1 MAPFRP
7 AGERGTCWPPR
18 TCYKRRMRP
27 SLLDPLFAPAAAL
40 PGIGPKNAR
49 LFDRLLDRGQ
59 GARVIDVLFHLPYAT
74 LDRRSRPK
82 IRDAVPGEIVTIQAR
97 VVEQRGAQGFRSRA
111 PFKVLVEDDTGDVEL
126 VFFLANHEWVR
137 SRLPIGATRW
147 ISGKL
152 ELWDGRRQM
161 VHPDRVM
168 NAEELDRLPSV
179 EPVYGL
185 TEGLYQR
192 GVARAAEGALKRL
205 PPMPEWLSAK
215 TLADLKLPNFTQALA
230 AMHRPETPKDVDPAG
245 SAATRLAYDEL
256 LANQL
261 ALLLMRARMRVIP
274 GRAHK
279 AEGALA
285 QRLEAALP
293 FSLTGAQRQAID
305 EIRADL
311 RAEKRM
317 LRLLQGDVGS
327 GKTVVALM
335 AMAEVVEAGRQAA
348 MMAPTEILARQHYG
362 RIAPLAARAGLRI
375 ALLTGRDKAAARRAS
390 LAALAEG
397 TIDIAVGTHALFQES
412 VAFADLGLA
421 VVDEQHRFGVRQRL
435 ALASKGAAV
444 DLLVMTATPIPRSL
458 VLAYFGDMD
467 VSALR
472 EKPPGR
478 KPIDTRI
485 LPIER
490 IGEVVAR
497 LSQAVAAG
505 ARAYWICPLVDESE
519 TLDVAAAEERAQALS
534 AMFGDAVGLA
544 HGKMAG
550 PERDAAM
557 ERFQRGTTTILVAT
571 TVVEVGVDVPEATIM
586 IVEHAERFGLAQL
599 HQLRGRVG
607 RGAGRSSC
615 LLLYKG
621 PLGEAARARL
631 EILRETE
638 DGFRI
643 AEEDL
648 KLRGEGDVLGSRQA
662 GAPGFRF
669 ARLDIHSGLLARAR
683 AEAEAALRRDER
695 LAGDANRGLRL
706 LLYLFER
713 DEAIRL
719 IEAG

>member
-1 MAPFRP
+1 
-7 AGERGTCWPPR
+7 
-18 TCYKRRMRP
+18 MRP
-27 SLLDPLFAPAAAL
+27 SLLDPLFAPAGSL
-40 PGIGPKNAR
+40 PGIGPKNAK
-49 LFDRLLDRGQ
+49 LFDRLLDKSQ
-59 GARVIDVLFHLPYAT
+59 GSRVVDVLFHLPKAT
-74 LDRRSRPK
+74 VDRRARPK
-82 IRDAVPGEIVTIQAR
+82 IRDAVPDTIVTIEA
-97 VVEQRGAQGFRSRA
+97 VVTEHRDPGSARSRA

-137 SRLPIGATRW
+137 SKLPIGARRW

-152 ELWDGRRQM
+152 ELWDGRRQI

-168 NAEELDRLPSV
+168 DAEELARLPAV

-185 TEGLYQR
+185 TEGLYPR
-192 GVARAAEGALKRL
+192 TVARAAETALKRL
-205 PPMPEWLSAK
+205 PRLPEWIAEETLSR
-215 TLADLKLPNFTQALA
+215 LKLPSFAEALG
-230 AMHRPETPKDVDPAG
+230 AMHRPARPEDIDPAG
-245 SAATRLAYDEL
+245 PAATRLAYDEL

-261 ALLLMRARMRVIP
+261 ALLLMRARLRAIP
-274 GRAHK
+274 GRAHRG
-279 AEGALA
+279 EGALSR
-285 QRLEAALP
+285 RLEAALP
-293 FSLTGAQRQAID
+293 FALTKAQEQAIA

-311 RAEKRM
+311 KAEKRM

-335 AMAEVVEAGRQAA
+335 AMADVVEAGRQAA
-348 MMAPTEILARQHYG
+348 MMAPTEILARQHYE
-362 RIAPLAARAGLRI
+362 RLAPLAERIGLRI
-375 ALLTGRDKAAARRAS
+375 KLITGRDRAPARR
-390 LAALAEG
+390 AALAELAEG
-397 TIDIAVGTHALFQES
+397 KTDIAVGTHALIQES

-478 KPIDTRI
+478 QPIDTRVM
-485 LPIER
+485 PVER
-490 IGEVVAR
+490 LGEVVAR
-497 LSQAVAAG
+497 LGQATAAG
-505 ARAYWICPLVDESE
+505 ARAYWICPLVEESE
-519 TLDVAAAEERAQALS
+519 TTDVAAAEERAEALG
-534 AMFGDAVGLA
+534 AVFGRAVGLM

-557 ERFQRGTTTILVAT
+557 ERFERGQTTILAT

-586 IVEHAERFGLAQL
+586 IIEHAERFGLAQL

-607 RGAGRSSC
+607 RGASRSSC
-615 LLLYKG
+615 LLVYKG

-631 EILRETE
+631 ETLRETE

-648 KLRGEGDVLGSRQA
+648 RLRGEGDVLGPRQA

-669 ARLDIHSGLLARAR
+669 ARLDVHGGLLARAR
-683 AEAEAALRRDER
+683 EEAQAALRRSER
-695 LAGDANRGLRL
+695 LAGEENRGLRL

-713 DEAIRL
+713 DEAARL

>member
-1 MAPFRP
+1 
-7 AGERGTCWPPR
+7 
-18 TCYKRRMRP
+18 MRP
-27 SLLDPLFAPAAAL
+27 SALDPLFAPAAAL
-40 PGIGPKNAR
+40 PGIGPKNAK
-49 LFDRLLDRGQ
+49 LFDRLLDKPQ
-59 GARVIDVLFHLPYAT
+59 GARVVDVLFHLPQAT
-74 LDRRSRPK
+74 VDRRARPK
-82 IRDAVPGEIVTIQAR
+82 IRDAVPGSIVTIEAK
-97 VVEQRGAQGFRSRA
+97 VTEHRGPPNARSRA

-137 SRLPIGATRW
+137 SRLPVGATRW

-168 NAEELDRLPSV
+168 TAEELDRLPSV

-185 TEGLYQR
+185 TDGLYQR
-192 GVARAAEGALKRL
+192 TVSRAAEGALKRL
-205 PPMPEWLSAK
+205 PQLPEWISDD
-215 TLADLKLPNFTQALA
+215 TLRDLNLPTFGGALN
-230 AMHRPETPKDVDPAG
+230 AMHRPGTPGDIDPAG
-245 SAATRLAYDEL
+245 PAATRLAYDEL

-261 ALLLMRARMRVIP
+261 ALLLVRARMRVIP
-274 GRAHK
+274 GRAH
-279 AEGALA
+279 LA
-285 QRLEAALP
+285 DGDLARRLEAALP
-293 FSLTGAQRQAID
+293 FSLTRAQRQAID
-305 EIRADL
+305 DIRADL

-327 GKTVVALM
+327 GKTVVALL

-348 MMAPTEILARQHYG
+348 MMAPTEILARQHYE
-362 RIAPLAARAGLRI
+362 RIAPLVASANLRI
-375 ALLTGRDKAAARRAS
+375 ALFTGRDKAAPRRAS

-397 TIDIAVGTHALFQES
+397 AIDMAVGTHALFQES

-478 KPIDTRI
+478 KPIDTRV

-490 IGEVVAR
+490 LDEVVAR
-497 LSQAVAAG
+497 LSQALASG

-519 TLDVAAAEERAQALS
+519 TLDVAAAEERAEALS
-534 AMFGDAVGLA
+534 AIFGDAVGLA

-557 ERFQRGTTTILVAT
+557 ERFQHGITTILVAT
-571 TVVEVGVDVPEATIM
+571 TVVEVGVDVPQATIM
-586 IVEHAERFGLAQL
+586 IIEHAERFGLAQL

-607 RGAGRSSC
+607 RGAGRSAC

-631 EILRETE
+631 ETLRETE

-648 KLRGEGDVLGSRQA
+648 KLRGEGDVLGARQA

-669 ARLDIHSGLLARAR
+669 ARLDIHGGLLARAR
-683 AEAEAALRRDER
+683 AEAETALKRDER
-695 LAGDANRGLRL
+695 LAGEANRGLRL

-713 DEAIRL
+713 DEAARL

>member
-1 MAPFRP
+1 
-7 AGERGTCWPPR
+7 
-18 TCYKRRMRP
+18 MRP
-27 SLLDPLFAPAAAL
+27 SLLDPLFAPAGAL
-40 PGIGPKNAR
+40 PGVGPKNEK
-49 LFDRLLDRGQ
+49 LFDRLLDKPQ
-59 GARVIDVLFHLPYAT
+59 GARVVDVLFHLPQAT
-74 LDRRSRPK
+74 VDRRARPK
-82 IRDAVPGEIVTIQAR
+82 IRDAVPDTIVTIEAK
-97 VVEQRGAQGFRSRA
+97 VTEHRGPPNARSRA

-152 ELWDGRRQM
+152 ELWDGRRQI

-168 NAEELDRLPSV
+168 NAEEFARLPSV

-185 TEGLYQR
+185 TEGLYMR
-192 GVARAAEGALKRL
+192 TVARAADGALKRL
-205 PPMPEWLSAK
+205 PRLPEWIGEETLSR
-215 TLADLKLPNFTQALA
+215 LKLPSFADALS
-230 AMHRPETPKDVDPAG
+230 AMHRPKRPEDVDPAG
-245 SAATRLAYDEL
+245 PAATRLAYDEL

-261 ALLLMRARMRVIP
+261 ALLLMRARMRAIP
-274 GRAHK
+274 GRAHL
-279 AEGALA
+279 AEGALGR
-285 QRLEAALP
+285 RLEAALP
-293 FSLTGAQRQAID
+293 FSLTQAQLKAID
-305 EIRADL
+305 DIRADL
-311 RAEKRM
+311 KAEKRM

-327 GKTVVALM
+327 GKTVVALL
-335 AMAEVVEAGRQAA
+335 AMADVVEAGRQAA
-348 MMAPTEILARQHYG
+348 MMAPTDILARQHYE
-362 RIAPLAARAGLRI
+362 RMAPLAEGVGLRI
-375 ALLTGRDKAAARRAS
+375 AVVTGRDKASERRAS
-390 LAALAEG
+390 LAALADG
-397 TIDIAVGTHALFQES
+397 AIDIAVGTHALFQES
-412 VAFADLGLA
+412 VVFADLGLA

-435 ALASKGAAV
+435 ALASKGEAV

-478 KPIDTRI
+478 QPIDTRV

-490 IGEVVAR
+490 LDEVVAGISR
-497 LSQAVAAG
+497 ALSAG
-505 ARAYWICPLVDESE
+505 ARAYWICPLVEESE
-519 TLDVAAAEERAQALS
+519 TLDVAAAEDRAEALG
-534 AMFGDAVGLA
+534 AIFGASVGLV

-557 ERFQRGTTTILVAT
+557 ERFQRGETKILVAT

-607 RGAGRSSC
+607 RGAGRSAC
-615 LLLYKG
+615 LLVYKG

-631 EILRETE
+631 ETLRETD

-648 KLRGEGDVLGSRQA
+648 KLRGEGDVLGARQA

-669 ARLDIHSGLLARAR
+669 ARLEIHGGLLARAR
-683 AEAEAALRRDER
+683 GEAAAALKRDER
-695 LAGDANRGLRL
+695 LKGESNRGLRL

-713 DEAIRL
+713 DEAARL